1 MSIFSF
7 ASLCCYINLKFFTHQ
22 DNICYI
28 ENVLREGS
36 VLSEPKEII
45 NSISRHHCKAVILRV
60 TSLKRQL
67 RISSQISSD
76 KLIGTFSSSNAL
88 KITQVPLPLL
98 QNWDK
103 TFKNYT

>member
-1 MSIFSF
+1 MSIFSH
-7 ASLCCYINLKFFTHQ
+7 ASLCYYINLKFFTHQ

-36 VLSEPKEII
+36 VLPEPKEII

-60 TSLKRQL
+60 TSL
-67 RISSQISSD
+67 
-76 KLIGTFSSSNAL
+76 SSSNVL
-88 KITQVPLPLL
+88 NHPSSTPPFTELGQ
-98 QNWDK
+98 K